1 MKEYKVKGKELL
13 KKIEELIHQGNIR
26 KIIIK
31 TPEDK
36 VYLEIP
42 LTIGVIGTLCAPVA
56 AAIGAMA
63 TMVANFKIEV
73 VKTEED
79 VQEAEI
85 VDDN

>member
-31 TPEDK
+31 TSEDK

-42 LTIGVIGTLCAPVA
+42 LTVGVIGTLCAPVA

-73 VKTEED
+73 VKKDENIE
-79 VQEAEI
+79 EAEI
-85 VDDN
+85 IDDN